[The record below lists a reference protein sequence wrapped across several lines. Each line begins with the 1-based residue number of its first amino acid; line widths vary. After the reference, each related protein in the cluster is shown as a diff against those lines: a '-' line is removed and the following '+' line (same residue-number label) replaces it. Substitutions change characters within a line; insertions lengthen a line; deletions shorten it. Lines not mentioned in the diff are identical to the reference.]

1 MYLLLE
7 EFTANE
13 INLSWG
19 YFLLVFC
26 VVLFFFF
33 NSIVREPVKYISVNV
48 LWMRVFIKSFSS

>member
-7 EFTANE
+7 EFAANE

-26 VVLFFFF
+26 VGFFFF
-33 NSIVREPVKYISVNV
+33 FFYSIVREPVEYISVNV
-48 LWMRVFIKSFSS
+48 L

>member
-7 EFTANE
+7 EFAANE

-26 VVLFFFF
+26 VVFLFFFT
-33 NSIVREPVKYISVNV
+33 V
-48 LWMRVFIKSFSS
+48 LLENL

>member
-7 EFTANE
+7 EFAANE

-26 VVLFFFF
+26 VGFFFF
-33 NSIVREPVKYISVNV
+33 FYSIVREPVEYISVNV
-48 LWMRVFIKSFSS
+48 LWMRVFIESFSS